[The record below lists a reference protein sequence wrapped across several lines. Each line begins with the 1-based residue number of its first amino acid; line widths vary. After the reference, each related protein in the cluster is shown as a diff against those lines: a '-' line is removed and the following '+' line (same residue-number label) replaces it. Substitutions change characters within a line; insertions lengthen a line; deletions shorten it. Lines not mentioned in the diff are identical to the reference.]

1 MGSKRKLA
9 KQIVDKILED
19 NPKTKYFYDLFG
31 GGASV
36 TFEALQRPQIEKVYY
51 NEKNIGVYFLLK
63 DIVENGID
71 EKYYQWVDRE
81 TFNNHKNDENWFG
94 GFLQVVWSFG
104 NNQRNYLYGKHI
116 ENYKRFLHQLIV
128 FKDVDALK
136 QLNDEL
142 KIDLKVDES
151 VLELP
156 LNERRLTI
164 MRTLKQ
170 LVGRT
175 DLQNVERVVN
185 LERILQFQHLTQLK
199 QLQNVEEVTNLFSKL
214 ELSNLSYDEVKIKTP
229 KDETIIYLDPPYRN
243 TKRYKELIDFD
254 KLDKWLT
261 SNPYRVYLS
270 EYEAPF
276 EVVMEMNH
284 RSSLSATNNS
294 KKTIEKLFVNR
305 R

>member
-1 MGSKRKLA
+1 M
-9 KQIVDKILED
+9 
-19 NPKTKYFYDLFG
+19 
-31 GGASV
+31 
-36 TFEALQRPQIEKVYY
+36 
-51 NEKNIGVYFLLK
+51 
-63 DIVENGID
+63 
-71 EKYYQWVDRE
+71 
-81 TFNNHKNDENWFG
+81 
-94 GFLQVVWSFG
+94 
-104 NNQRNYLYGKHI
+104 
-116 ENYKRFLHQLIV
+116 HQLIV
-128 FKDVDALK
+128 FKDADALK

-142 KIDLKVDES
+142 KIYLKVDES
-151 VLELP
+151 VLKLS

-185 LERILQFQHLTQLK
+185 LQQITLLQHLTQLK
-199 QLQNVEEVTNLFSKL
+199 QLQNVERVVNLFSKL
-214 ELSNLSYDEVKIKTP
+214 ELSNLSYDEIEVKMP

-254 KLDKWLT
+254 KLDKWIA
-261 SNPYRVYLS
+261 SNPYKVYLS

-294 KKTIEKLFVNR
+294 KKTVEKLFVNR
-305 R
+305 SKNI